1 MPDYPWKKKNT
12 ERLMVDRQGRK
23 VDVAIEDAIR
33 ASMKEETAAAKAYR
47 ERAKVARANGYIGTA
62 ELYEHIAKE
71 EDQHWREFSA
81 ELSKVRK
88 GVE

>member
-1 MPDYPWKKKNT
+1 MTVWKKRADV
-12 ERLMVDRQGRK
+12 RLMVDRQGRK

-33 ASMKEETAAAKAYR
+33 ASMTEETKAAKAYR
-47 ERAKVARANGYIGTA
+47 ERAKIARAKGYITTA
-62 ELYEHIAKE
+62 DLYEHIAKE